1 MKVYR
6 ARIMVIGQA
15 RAGKTSLIKSL
26 LGLTFD
32 PEEKS
37 TVGIDPSSCRID
49 VDQAK
54 DWQRTDQNLDVSQ
67 YADELASVAAKELV
81 QKETEVELPDQDMP
95 EENGSQTSQVGDNNW
110 MCWPEYRITLLLFYF
125 PGEIDSM
132 YVFVSIQ

>member
-6 ARIMVIGQA
+6 ARVMVIGQA

-26 LGLTFD
+26 LGLPFEPKED
-32 PEEKS
+32 S

-54 DWQRTDQNLDVSQ
+54 DWQRTDQGLDVSQ
-67 YADELASVAAKELV
+67 YADELASEAAKELV
-81 QKETEVELPDQDMP
+81 QKETEVDLPDQDMP
-95 EENGSQTSQVGDNNW
+95 EENRSHTSQVGYNNW

-125 PGEIDSM
+125 PGEIDSI

>member
-26 LGLTFD
+26 LGLPLD
-32 PEEKS
+32 PAEKS

-67 YADELASVAAKELV
+67 YADELASMAAKELV
-81 QKETEVELPDQDMP
+81 QKETEGDLPDQDMP
-95 EENGSQTSQVGDNNW
+95 EEKKTHTSQVGDNNW
-110 MCWPEYRITLLLFYF
+110 MCWPECRQNNTAFILFSRR
-125 PGEIDSM
+125 DR
-132 YVFVSIQ
+132 

>member
-26 LGLTFD
+26 LGLPFD
-32 PEEKS
+32 PEEDS
-37 TVGIDPSSCRID
+37 TSGIDPSSFRID

-67 YADELASVAAKELV
+67 FADELVSMAAEELV
-81 QKETEVELPDQDMP
+81 KKGTEADLA
-95 EENGSQTSQVGDNNW
+95 EENRLHASQVGDINW
-110 MCWPEYRITLLLFYF
+110 MR
-125 PGEIDSM
+125 
-132 YVFVSIQ
+132 